1 MVKAL
6 NASLTIKTGSG
17 YMPIQSNFPLYPLGD
32 NTSEAKNEKGSVKD
46 KENILLKN
54 TSKRNIGKDT
64 IRAQSRSRSPLGS
77 TRFKF

>member
-6 NASLTIKTGSG
+6 NGSLSIKTGSG
-17 YMPIQSNFPLYPLGD
+17 YMPIQSNIPLYPLGD
-32 NTSEAKNEKGSVKD
+32 NTIEARNEKGSVKD

-54 TSKRNIGKDT
+54 ASKRNIGKET
-64 IRAQSRSRSPLGS
+64 VRTQSRSRSPLGS